1 MMGRRNKA
9 ACRTC
14 RPRVPRAG
22 RLRLRLTRR
31 SATQALGGGPGRMSG
46 GQTVSRCGRQAEVP
60 ASGPEEC
67 AFFLIRNGATSQ
79 DLSCSSPLLALRKAG
94 KARPVSSLARSL
106 QATIS
111 KTLKRPHK
119 IQQTSFS
126 TPSFLPMHRANSMC
140 ILCFSPENESNCM
153 LPQGDIVACLHSLR
167 PFLSALQH
175 GSLAGR
181 HGWHRR
187 NAGYNSLIS
196 QTLSPARRHR
206 PACGKQACA
215 RGCRRS
221 RPSASCQGREIPVS
235 DAKKLSASS
244 FRHAFHRLPT
254 S

>member
-1 MMGRRNKA
+1 MR
-9 ACRTC
+9 
-14 RPRVPRAG
+14 
-22 RLRLRLTRR
+22 
-31 SATQALGGGPGRMSG
+31 G

-67 AFFLIRNGATSQ
+67 AFFLIRNVATSQ
-79 DLSCSSPLLALRKAG
+79 DLSCSALLLSLRQAG
-94 KARPVSSLARSL
+94 KARTASSLENSL

-111 KTLKRPHK
+111 NAVKKPHE
-119 IQQTSFS
+119 IRQTSFS
-126 TPSFLPMHRANSMC
+126 ILSFLPMHRANSMR
-140 ILCFSPENESNCM
+140 IPFFSPENEPKCM
-153 LPQGDIVACLHSLR
+153 LRRLGDIVACLHSLR
-167 PFLSALQH
+167 PLLPALWH
-175 GSLAGR
+175 GSPAGR

-187 NAGYNSLIS
+187 NAGCNSLIS
-196 QTLSPARRHR
+196 QTLYPARLHR

>member
-1 MMGRRNKA
+1 MR
-9 ACRTC
+9 
-14 RPRVPRAG
+14 
-22 RLRLRLTRR
+22 
-31 SATQALGGGPGRMSG
+31 G

-79 DLSCSSPLLALRKAG
+79 DLSCSSPLLALPKAG

-126 TPSFLPMHRANSMC
+126 TPSFLPMHRANSIC

-175 GSLAGR
+175 GSHAGR
-181 HGWHRR
+181 QTWLASQECRLQQSDFADAFSGTAAP
-187 NAGYNSLIS
+187 AGLRKANLCPWV
-196 QTLSPARRHR
+196 PAQ
-206 PACGKQACA
+206 PAIG
-215 RGCRRS
+215 
-221 RPSASCQGREIPVS
+221 V
-235 DAKKLSASS
+235 
-244 FRHAFHRLPT
+244 LPRAGNPRK
-254 S
+254 